1 MKSSGGGSSH
11 GDMGLFLY
19 QQSLFLIK
27 TFFGRSMSKHA
38 QLKKNQESWGN
49 CVMIELGL
57 TYSRYFVGAQQG
69 FEMLI
74 CKH

>member
-27 TFFGRSMSKHA
+27 TFFGRSMSKHM
-38 QLKKNQESWGN
+38 QLKK
-49 CVMIELGL
+49 IK
-57 TYSRYFVGAQQG
+57 RVG
-69 FEMLI
+69 EI
-74 CKH
+74 V